1 MRKAPAAL
9 TAALILIA
17 GSLGLRAVLAHAPAA
32 AAEPPQAVP
41 VTVGAVTA
49 QDLPIYLH
57 GIGTVQA
64 ANTVTI
70 RSRADGQI
78 VGVDFTEGQEVPAG
92 TLLYQI
98 DPRPYAAALALAE
111 AARAKDEAQLQSA
124 QADLARYASLLS
136 RGFQSRQSYDQQK
149 AQVAEL
155 HAAIAGDAA
164 QVEAARL
171 NLDYTRIRAP
181 IAGRLGASLVDIGN
195 IIRASDNTALVTLNQ
210 IKPIFVSFALPQQE
224 IDAIRR
230 HQAVAPLAVEA
241 RSRDDKTVL
250 AEGKLTLIDN
260 AIDPATGTIHLKARF
275 ANHTERLWPGEFV
288 NVRVT
293 LAIRPHMPTV
303 PAQTVQQGPDGWFVY
318 VVRPDDTVQRRTV
331 QVAAIQDGRAAIA
344 KGLTPGERV
353 VVAGQYRLTNGAKIA
368 PRAATPPAGAAS

>member
-9 TAALILIA
+9 AAALILIA
-17 GSLGLRAVLAHAPAA
+17 GGLGLRAVLAHAPAA

-275 ANHTERLWPGEFV
+275 ANRTERLWPGEFV

-293 LAIRPHMPTV
+293 LAVRPHMPTV